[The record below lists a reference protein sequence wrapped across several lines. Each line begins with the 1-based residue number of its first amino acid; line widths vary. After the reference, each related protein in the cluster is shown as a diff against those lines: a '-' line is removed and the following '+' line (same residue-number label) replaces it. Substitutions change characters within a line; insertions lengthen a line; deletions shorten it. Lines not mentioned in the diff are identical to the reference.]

1 VKKILLKVDIAWLML
16 ILLTISGGLMGKHAE
31 PGFWITVVIAMMT
44 FLKGRLVID
53 YFMEL
58 DEASKV
64 IRRVVGSFS
73 TIIPLLMILT
83 YLLEDQ
89 LVSFSQSIIG
99 Q

>member
-1 VKKILLKVDIAWLML
+1 VKKTLLKVDIAWLML
-16 ILLTISGGLMGKHAE
+16 ILLTLSGGWMGKHAE

-73 TIIPLLMILT
+73 TIIPLMMILT
-83 YLLEDQ
+83 YIWGDH

>member
-1 VKKILLKVDIAWLML
+1 MNKVVLKVDIAWLML
-16 ILLTISGGLMGKHAE
+16 ILLTLSGGLMGKHAQ

-58 DEASKV
+58 DEASKI
-64 IRRVVGSFS
+64 IRRVVSSFS

-83 YLLEDQ
+83 YIWGDQ